1 MKTPAVPR
9 MLDGLHKATNRV
21 TSVQQRI
28 NLEKYKFA
36 LFKSTHV
43 YV

>member
-1 MKTPAVPR
+1 
-9 MLDGLHKATNRV
+9 MLDGLHRKATNRV

-36 LFKSTHV
+36 LFKKYS
-43 YV
+43 